1 VIGGLEVLDR
11 LNKTTEGG
19 EKMKQKQSLIFLRRQ
34 ICFFVVVAVAAL
46 VPTFANP
53 APAPKPIELKW
64 VSFRPATHKGVIGI
78 RDLIVDP
85 LNKEA
90 KDELTIKWMGGPDT
104 MSPSDIGL
112 AVQKGVIDI
121 GSIYVGAYESL
132 APGVGGAMLTQLTP
146 DEERKP
152 GGAYDFLL
160 SLHTKAGLFYLG
172 RPEPMTEG
180 FFYTWL
186 RTKRLETPKDF
197 VGVKIGSATGARAA
211 VIAWGATQV
220 TVAVPENYSALER
233 GLVDGIAGQP
243 LRGAVGFGWYE
254 LAKYIIDHPYY
265 QSTVMLIMNLNSW
278 NRLPEHLQKLMMKR
292 MVQAE
297 KDSMVKQTQ
306 TELGLKKKLAGSKVE
321 FYKLS
326 PDVAKWYLKTAYDSA
341 WQYQQQRFPEVTPK
355 LKELLSK

>member
-1 VIGGLEVLDR
+1 
-11 LNKTTEGG
+11 
-19 EKMKQKQSLIFLRRQ
+19 MKQKKSLV
-34 ICFFVVVAVAAL
+34 FFRWHIYFIIAVATAPL
-46 VPTFANP
+46 GP
-53 APAPKPIELKW
+53 AYTNSAPVPKPIELKW

-78 RDLIVDP
+78 RDLFVNP
-85 LNKEA
+85 LNKES
-90 KDELTIKWMGGPDT
+90 KGELTIKWMGGPDT

-132 APGVGGAMLTQLTP
+132 VPGVGGAMLTQLTP
-146 DEERKP
+146 EEERKP
-152 GGAYDFLL
+152 GGAYDYLS
-160 SLHTKAGLFYLG
+160 SLHKKAGLFYLG
-172 RPEPMTEG
+172 RPEAMTEG

-197 VGVKIGSATGARAA
+197 VGVKIGSATAARAT

-243 LRGAVGFGWYE
+243 LRGAVGFGWHE

-278 NRLPEHLQKLMMKR
+278 NRLPEHLQKLMMKH

-297 KDSMVKQTQ
+297 KDSIVKQTE
-306 TELGLKKKLAGSKVE
+306 TELGLKKKLAGSKLE

-341 WQYQQQRFPEVTPK
+341 WQYQQQRFPEVTPR